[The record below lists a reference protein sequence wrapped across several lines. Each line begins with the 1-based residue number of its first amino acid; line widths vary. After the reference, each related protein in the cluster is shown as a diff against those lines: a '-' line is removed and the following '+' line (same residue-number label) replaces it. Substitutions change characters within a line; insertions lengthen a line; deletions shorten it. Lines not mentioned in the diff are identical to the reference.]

1 MLIQWFPGHMTK
13 ALRMMEEHL
22 KMVDG
27 ALYVLDARAPFSCM
41 NRKLDKLFDG
51 KPVLYL
57 LNKTDL
63 IEKED
68 EKKYLSALK
77 QEGKKAVGICTGGKG
92 YALLG
97 NAIRELLSEKIA
109 KCKEKGIVK
118 PLRLMVVGV
127 PNTGKSTVI
136 NGLSGGKRAATGD
149 KAGVTRGKQWVRA
162 GEFELL
168 DTPGTM
174 PPSFDDQTIARHLAM
189 IGAIN
194 DDILDIPTLAM
205 EFLTELSHVRP
216 EIVKE
221 KYKIE
226 GEYEPLQRMEQVCRS
241 RGFLLRGGDFDYDRA
256 ARAIVDD
263 FRKGRLGKIALDGG
277 FIAGEEV

>member
-1 MLIQWFPGHMTK
+1 MLIQWFPGHMQK
-13 ALRMMEEHL
+13 ALRMMEENL
-22 KMVDG
+22 KSVDG

-68 EKKYLSALK
+68 EKKYLAALK
-77 QEGKKAVGICTGGKG
+77 AEGKKAVGICTGGKG

-97 NAIRELLSEKIA
+97 AAIRELLKEKIE
-109 KCKEKGIVK
+109 KCREKGIVK

-149 KAGVTRGKQWVRA
+149 KAGVTRGKQWVRT

-174 PPSFDDQTIARHLAM
+174 PPAFDDQTIARHLAM
-189 IGAIN
+189 IGSIN

-205 EFLTELSHVRP
+205 EFLTELSEVQPDVVRQ
-216 EIVKE
+216 
-221 KYKIE
+221 KYRIE
-226 GEYEPLQRMEQVCRS
+226 GDLSPLERMETVCRS
-241 RGFLLRGGDFDYDRA
+241 RGFLLRGGELDYDRA
-256 ARAIVDD
+256 ARAVVDD

-277 FIAGEEV
+277 FEAKEEQ